1 MRWSSGE
8 KCWFWDSLHR
18 VPRGDLIHMTLSA
31 TDQRIHVTQTSQ
43 VLMLLGLPDVTSQ
56 AHSRSCPHP
65 YLCRVRNCLHVSS
78 VERWWLG
85 LKWPSRAYS
94 AVRCVPVSC
103 LIQIHTSFKCIWNP
117 TLISSSVL
125 LFCRLQRTTTVITSV
140 ALMLI
145 YFLVTWLLRTDERA
159 LGFFILKP
167 PNPILRSWIFSPAP
181 VDVQMGPLISSLWE
195 GLESV
200 CWTEG
205 REKHIFGL
213 RWGLPTLEIQP
224 PLNEPVGFPEC
235 SVTWKGRLTHC
246 SPSCTFFLRKHMS
259 SISPKSLVPILLF
272 CIMPDRFSP
281 SFFIPLFF

>member
-1 MRWSSGE
+1 
-8 KCWFWDSLHR
+8 
-18 VPRGDLIHMTLSA
+18 
-31 TDQRIHVTQTSQ
+31 
-43 VLMLLGLPDVTSQ
+43 MLVGLADVTSQ

-65 YLCRVRNCLHVSS
+65 YLGRVRNCLHVSS

-94 AVRCVPVSC
+94 AVRCVPVPVSC

-125 LFCRLQRTTTVITSV
+125 LFCCLQRTTTVITSV

-145 YFLVTWLLRTDERA
+145 YFLVPWLLRTDEKS

-195 GLESV
+195 GLE
-200 CWTEG
+200 CLLDRG
-205 REKHIFGL
+205 KRK
-213 RWGLPTLEIQP
+213 
-224 PLNEPVGFPEC
+224 
-235 SVTWKGRLTHC
+235 TH
-246 SPSCTFFLRKHMS
+246 LWA
-259 SISPKSLVPILLF
+259 
-272 CIMPDRFSP
+272 
-281 SFFIPLFF
+281 